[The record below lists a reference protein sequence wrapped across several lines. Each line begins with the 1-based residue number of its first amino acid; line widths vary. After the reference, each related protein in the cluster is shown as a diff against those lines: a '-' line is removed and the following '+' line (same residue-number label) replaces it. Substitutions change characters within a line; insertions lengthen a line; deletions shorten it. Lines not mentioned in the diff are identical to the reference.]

1 MEMNEIQHCD
11 CFTGLGK
18 LPNESVD
25 CIVTSRGHSRFNPEN
40 NRLRLTSENMMT
52 EEEMGAALVAYA
64 KAREVAAKSE
74 DQK

>member
-40 NRLRLTSENMMT
+40 TTTNPLSPI
-52 EEEMGAALVAYA
+52 AISPHA
-64 KAREVAAKSE
+64 KRI
-74 DQK
+74 